1 MVGEATAAGVSLRIL
16 PVFITKGNTM
26 KLLSTSK
33 TLLASVA
40 LLALA
45 GGAQA
50 DVVQIKTHV
59 ANGIVYAD
67 AYVAPGVTDGAA
79 ALWNVSNLDTNT
91 SFLAYCLQI
100 LEGVNEQA
108 SQTYTSST
116 YAASA
121 GVQELYDR
129 YYSTV
134 QVSRAYAVGFQLALW
149 QLIGEVDVSAF
160 TAPQDAIAR
169 ATVLLDGVTNSTTPY
184 AENVYKFTRWSND
197 GLQDVLQATPAA
209 SEVPEP
215 QTHALMLGGLGLMA
229 MGMVSRRRRSG
240 KNS

>member
-1 MVGEATAAGVSLRIL
+1 
-16 PVFITKGNTM
+16 M
-26 KLLSTSK
+26 KLLSKSK

-40 LLALA
+40 FLGLA
-45 GGAQA
+45 GGAHA
-50 DVVQIKTHV
+50 DLVQVKAHV

-67 AYVAPGVTDGAA
+67 AVMASGATDTAA
-79 ALWNVSNLDTNT
+79 ALWNVSNLDTGT

-100 LEGVNEQA
+100 LERVDEQV
-108 SQTYTSST
+108 SHDYTSST
-116 YAASA
+116 YAVSA

-129 YYSTV
+129 YYGTV

-149 QLIGEVDVSAF
+149 QLIGEADVSGF

-169 ATVLLDGVTNSTTPY
+169 ANALLDGVDNSTDDY
-184 AENVYKFTRWSND
+184 AENVYTFKRWTND
-197 GLQDVLQATPAA
+197 GLQDVLQATPTTNA
-209 SEVPEP
+209 VPEP

-229 MGMVSRRRRSG
+229 MGVVSRRRRSP